1 MARSN
6 EPAFWSLFSAGGM
19 VAAFLIPAAIL
30 ITAYMVPQG
39 KIEADNLR
47 EVMSHPIARLLLLAM
62 ISLPL
67 FHWAHRFRFALV
79 DLGIKKVQAP
89 HRHPVLRHR
98 RRLNHLRRLPAA
110 AVEKTRGRY
119 SPEQKNRR
127 IVQNLMRN

>member
-30 ITAYMVPQG
+30 ITAYMVPAG
-39 KIEADNLR
+39 KIDAEQLR
-47 EVMSHPIARLLLLAM
+47 DVMDHFIARLLLLAM

-79 DLGIKKVQAP
+79 DLGIKGCK
-89 HRHPVLRHR
+89 
-98 RRLNHLRRLPAA
+98 LPIAILFYGTAA
-110 AVEKTRGRY
+110 GSTICAAYLLLTPIF
-119 SPEQKNRR
+119 S
-127 IVQNLMRN
+127 

>member
-19 VAAFLIPAAIL
+19 VAAFLIPAAIV

-39 KIEADNLR
+39 KIEAENLR
-47 EVMSHPIARLLLLAM
+47 IVMGHPIARLLLLAM

-79 DLGIKKVQAP
+79 DLGLKKAK
-89 HRHPVLRHR
+89 L
-98 RRLNHLRRLPAA
+98 LIAILFYGTAA
-110 AVEKTRGRY
+110 GATICAAY
-119 SPEQKNRR
+119 
-127 IVQNLMRN
+127 LLFL

>member
-39 KIEADNLR
+39 QIEADNLR

-79 DLGIKKVQAP
+79 DLGIKKAK
-89 HRHPVLRHR
+89 L
-98 RRLNHLRRLPAA
+98 LIAILFYGTAA
-110 AVEKTRGRY
+110 GSTICAA
-119 SPEQKNRR
+119 S
-127 IVQNLMRN
+127 LLLL

>member
-19 VAAFLIPAAIL
+19 VAAFLIPAAIF

-39 KIEADNLR
+39 QIEADNLR

-79 DLGIKKVQAP
+79 DLGIKKCK
-89 HRHPVLRHR
+89 
-98 RRLNHLRRLPAA
+98 LPIVILFYGTAA
-110 AVEKTRGRY
+110 GSTICAAY
-119 SPEQKNRR
+119 
-127 IVQNLMRN
+127 LLLL

>member
-19 VAAFLIPAAIL
+19 VAAFLIPAAIF

-39 KIEADNLR
+39 QIEADNLR

-79 DLGIKKVQAP
+79 DLGIKKAK
-89 HRHPVLRHR
+89 L
-98 RRLNHLRRLPAA
+98 LIAILFYGTAA
-110 AVEKTRGRY
+110 GSTICGAY
-119 SPEQKNRR
+119 
-127 IVQNLMRN
+127 LLLL